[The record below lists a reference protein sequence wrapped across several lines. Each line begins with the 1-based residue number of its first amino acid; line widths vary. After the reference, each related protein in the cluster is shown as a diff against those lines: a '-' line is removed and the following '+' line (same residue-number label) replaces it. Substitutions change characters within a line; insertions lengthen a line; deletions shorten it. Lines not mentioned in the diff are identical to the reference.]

1 VVQGLVGLALL
12 ERDLR
17 EERLQVAL
25 HPEQENV
32 KKKGS
37 PWSRADEMGSRA
49 LHLAPVQDGGI
60 DGYTIPGYSIDMQHP
75 HARHTGQLER
85 LRRIEGQVGGLVRM
99 VEQER
104 YCVDILTQIRAAR
117 AALRRVEEAV
127 LREHV
132 EHCVAQ
138 AIRSGDAAEQ
148 KAKVDE
154 LLDVVGRFSD

>member
-1 VVQGLVGLALL
+1 
-12 ERDLR
+12 
-17 EERLQVAL
+17 
-25 HPEQENV
+25 
-32 KKKGS
+32 
-37 PWSRADEMGSRA
+37 
-49 LHLAPVQDGGI
+49 
-60 DGYTIPGYSIDMQHP
+60 
-75 HARHTGQLER
+75 
-85 LRRIEGQVGGLVRM
+85 M

-154 LLDVVGRFSD
+154 LLEVVGRFSD